1 MAELSDQWLQVPSD
15 AGQTVDVSYKVD
27 WEAGVLRRR
36 TIDRS
41 DNSVCVEY
49 ANILYDSV
57 LPDEVS
63 YEPWNGVLPMVGEWK
78 EEASDG

>member
-49 ANILYDSV
+49 ANILYDSASITSATWV
-57 LPDEVS
+57 PL
-63 YEPWNGVLPMVGEWK
+63 GVAFQQTRM
-78 EEASDG
+78 ATST